1 MRRKQYCINFKFA
14 ISLNAGFKM
23 KYVIE
28 KKVIISLT
36 QPILKIEKEMKKIKF
51 MLFIKSWR
59 DITFNNLIIPPANV
73 YINLLITKVVLYP
86 MFLFCRRCL

>member
-14 ISLNAGFKM
+14 VSLNAGFKM

-36 QPILKIEKEMKKIKF
+36 QPILKIEKEMKKNYAFHKKLEGYNF
-51 MLFIKSWR
+51 
-59 DITFNNLIIPPANV
+59 
-73 YINLLITKVVLYP
+73 
-86 MFLFCRRCL
+86 